1 MGDGK
6 TDEAK
11 GRIKEAAGS
20 LTDNKRLE
28 AEGSGDRAKGS
39 LKDVK
44 GAVSDKAGSSL
55 PPRMRSW
62 SISCCPCSSASNAT

>member
-6 TDEAK
+6 ADEAK

-28 AEGSGDRAKGS
+28 AEGSADRAKGS
-39 LKDVK
+39 VKDVK
-44 GAVSDKAGSSL
+44 GDVTDKAQDARDKLKG
-55 PPRMRSW
+55 
-62 SISCCPCSSASNAT
+62 

>member
-1 MGDGK
+1 MGEGK

-11 GRIKEAAGS
+11 GRVKEAAGS

-28 AEGSGDRAKGS
+28 AEGSADRAKGT

-44 GAVSDKAGSSL
+44 GDVTDKTESAGDKVKDAVD
-55 PPRMRSW
+55 RD
-62 SISCCPCSSASNAT
+62 